1 MQLQTKKY
9 GIVEVPDNFNDLTDS
24 EQQSILR
31 VAIKG
36 SDAALSQ
43 PEMSTGRVA
52 QGIVDQGLQGLTL
65 GTSDEIGATFAEL
78 NPYNL
83 GVTLFTDQEF
93 GDAFDK
99 RLREQR
105 ARNKE
110 FELAYPKT
118 AVASN
123 IVGSAVPIV
132 ASLALSPFTGPTPT
146 AVTTGITGARTAG
159 ILNNAKKVLD
169 SSRLLAGG
177 ITKPGATLGQRTLE
191 GMKMGGVQ
199 GLFGGVGYNES
210 DADTVG
216 GVVQDKVISG
226 LTGTAAGGTIG
237 TVLPTSIAVLSL
249 PFKFASSTL
258 KKFINSSDKNF
269 SKNDIKAIE
278 EIGNAFLRDEITA
291 DQVIQRIQANIRADK
306 LEGISPVDI
315 LTDYGGDAVRRK
327 LRGVNITQPGSKI
340 STTLTERGS
349 GSVEGKGQD
358 IIDNQTSNIQSER
371 VSQSLGQAA
380 EETIDTQGIN
390 LSGGIDDI
398 ENAIQAKLNPL
409 YKKAFGENTQI
420 SNLDVYKFL
429 EVPIIRK
436 EYDTARRNYLA
447 KLQAKSSKPI
457 QDSGIPS
464 FQELFIRN
472 ADGKITG
479 VTKELPLEF
488 LDQIKRAVDRKTFN
502 LQTTTTV
509 EKIGPDVVLSRKN
522 VANQF
527 REILKDSTKGGE
539 YATALAKSADKF
551 ALNDAFKLGQ
561 QLQKRSTK
569 GSDFKKSFN
578 DLSTDAE
585 KDAFRIGVFQ
595 SISNQINSLGD
606 NTNLAK
612 KLLDSPDIRAK
623 INVLF
628 SGNDEAKKLF
638 IQRLMRED
646 KIAKTNQVVLGGSNT
661 AEKTADA
668 GFLQSLID
676 AFIAAEGPGSSAGV
690 RAAGATTERIKG
702 SVFDPLGNKAN
713 SLQNVLLEGSPER
726 QQDILNL
733 MRQLQDTEAQRSAVE
748 NIFRRSG
755 LRTIAP
761 PSGEMITDVFR

>member
-1 MQLQTKKY
+1 MAKIFKSDQY
-9 GIVEVPDNFNDLTDS
+9 GDLTVPDNFADLSQD
-24 EQQSILR
+24 EQQKILKEAVR
-31 VAIKG
+31 NK
-36 SDAALSQ
+36 LSS
-43 PEMSTGRVA
+43 EMSTGRVA
-52 QGIVDQGLQGLTL
+52 QGIVDQGVQGLTL
-65 GTSDEIGATFAEL
+65 GTSDEIGAISAEL
-78 NPYNL
+78 SPANL
-83 GVTLFTDQEF
+83 VRTLFTDQEF
-93 GDAFDK
+93 GDAFSK

-123 IVGSAVPIV
+123 IVGGAAPIA
-132 ASLALSPFTGPTPT
+132 ASFALSPFTGGSAP

-159 ILNNAKKVLD
+159 ILSNAKKILD
-169 SSRLLAGG
+169 SNRLLAGG
-177 ITKPGATLGQRTLE
+177 ITRPGATLGERTLE
-191 GMKMGGVQ
+191 GIKMGGVQ
-199 GLFGGVGYNES
+199 GLVGGIGYNES

-216 GVVQDKVISG
+216 GVLGDKLISG
-226 LTGTAAGGTIG
+226 GFGGVTGGTLG
-237 TVLPTSIAVLSL
+237 TILPTGLKILSL

-327 LRGVNITQPGSKI
+327 LRGVNITEPGSRI
-340 STTLTERGS
+340 STTLQERGS
-349 GSVEGKGQD
+349 GTVESKGQD
-358 IIDNQTSNIQSER
+358 IIDDQISNIQSER
-371 VSQSLGQAA
+371 VGRSLGQAA

-409 YKKAFGENTQI
+409 YQQAFSKNTKI
-420 SNLDVYKFL
+420 SNLNVYKFL
-429 EVPIIRK
+429 EVPIIRDAY
-436 EYDTARRNYLA
+436 EIARRNYLA
-447 KLQAKSSKPI
+447 SLQAKSSKPI

-472 ADGKITG
+472 AEGKITG

-488 LDQIKRAVDRKTFN
+488 FDQIKRAVDRKTFN

-509 EKIGPDVVLSRKN
+509 QKIGPGVVTSRKN

-539 YATALAKSADKF
+539 YKTALAKSADKF

-578 DLSTDAE
+578 NLSTDAE
-585 KDAFRIGVFQ
+585 KDAFRVGVFQ

-646 KIAKTNQVVLGGSNT
+646 RIAKTNQLVLGGSNT

-668 GFLQSLID
+668 GLLQPLID
-676 AFIAAEGPGSSAGV
+676 LLIATEGPGSSAGV
-690 RAAGATTERIKG
+690 RAAGATTERLKG
-702 SVFDPLGNKAN
+702 SLFDPLGSRAN
-713 SLQNVLLEGSPER
+713 SLQNILLESSPER
-726 QQDILNL
+726 QKDIINL

-755 LRTIAP
+755 LRVIAP
-761 PSGEMITDVFR
+761 PSGEMITDVLR

>member
-43 PEMSTGRVA
+43 PEMSTGRYA

-65 GTSDEIGATFAEL
+65 DTSDEIGAGFSEL
-78 NPYNL
+78 INL
-83 GVTLFTDQEF
+83 PKTLFSDQEF

-99 RLREQR
+99 RVSEQR

-123 IVGSAVPIV
+123 IVGSALPIA
-132 ASLALSPFTGPTPT
+132 ASLALAPFTGGGST
-146 AVTTGITGARTAG
+146 AATTGITGARTAG

-191 GMKMGGVQ
+191 GIKMGGAQ
-199 GLFGGVGYNES
+199 GFVGGMGYNES

-216 GVVQDKVISG
+216 GVVQDKLISG
-226 LTGTAAGGTIG
+226 GVGTATGGTIG
-237 TVLPTSIAVLSL
+237 AVLPTSITVLSL

-258 KKFINSSDKNF
+258 KKFINSSDKSF
-269 SKNDIKAIE
+269 SKNDKKAIAD
-278 EIGNAFLRDEITA
+278 IGNAFLRDEITA

-327 LRGVNITQPGSKI
+327 LRGVNITQPGSRI

-371 VSQSLGQAA
+371 VSRSLGQAA
-380 EETIDTQGIN
+380 EETIDTKGIN
-390 LSGGIDDI
+390 LAGGIDDI

-429 EVPIIRK
+429 EFPLIRDAY
-436 EYDTARRNYLA
+436 ETARRNYLV
-447 KLQAKSSKPI
+447 KLQGRSDNQIP
-457 QDSGIPS
+457 DSGIPPLK
-464 FQELFIRN
+464 ELFIRN

-488 LDQIKRAVDRKTFN
+488 LDQIKRTVDGKTYKKFVDKEISEEIVNDRKKVT
-502 LQTTTTV
+502 
-509 EKIGPDVVLSRKN
+509 
-522 VANQF
+522 NQF
-527 REILKDSTKGGE
+527 RKILKDSAKGGE
-539 YATALAKSADKF
+539 YTTALAESADKF
-551 ALNDAFKLGQ
+551 ALKDAFKSGQ
-561 QLQKRSTK
+561 KLQKRSTK

-578 DLSTDAE
+578 ALSTDAE
-585 KDAFRIGVFQ
+585 KDAFRIGVFE

-612 KLLDSPDIRAK
+612 KLLDSPDLVAK
-623 INVLF
+623 IKVLF

-661 AEKTADA
+661 AEKTRDADA
-668 GFLQSLID
+668 GTAISDL
-676 AFIAAEGPGSSAGV
+676 FIAAEGPGSSAGV
-690 RAAGATTERIKG
+690 RAAASTLERVK
-702 SVFDPLGNKAN
+702 SSLLDPLGNKAN

-761 PSGEMITDVFR
+761 PSGEMITDIFR